1 MKKKAA
7 CEYQKYNNIK
17 VDTVKQRREN
27 QINGFKKSPNRIRPP
42 RLSPGW
48 FDFIEVSC
56 CDITDDPV

>member
-27 QINGFKKSPNRIRPP
+27 QINGFKQNQTTNIKSW
-42 RLSPGW
+42 L
-48 FDFIEVSC
+48 V
-56 CDITDDPV
+56 